1 MSSVGDATTVVERSP
16 SRHPHNA
23 RPAHGKPRI
32 DEEPE
37 FSKSAKPAREF
48 STANFATTLDY
59 LEEERPFFVKI
70 GKDGLIAALQK
81 LDTQLRNVRSAS
93 FLLRSRAKAEP
104 LEQAGRVHILST
116 KVCVVSMASTTTTG
130 SQKSIETYRLGWPG
144 GHSWSNRAH

>member
-37 FSKSAKPAREF
+37 FSKSAKPARGF

-81 LDTQLRNVRSAS
+81 LDTQLRNVRYAPI
-93 FLLRSRAKAEP
+93 LCD
-104 LEQAGRVHILST
+104 RVPKLS
-116 KVCVVSMASTTTTG
+116 
-130 SQKSIETYRLGWPG
+130 P
-144 GHSWSNRAH
+144 SNRPDVCISSLRRFVRFL